1 MKNSYQKHQLLIVI
15 SQLLFFPFLQNTP
28 FSPDMIASHFLQV
41 FIVVQPL
48 NDGHRYRVSVTR
60 RADVPDFP
68 PSLPVDGIFD
78 ADDEAFGEWLLAK
91 LINAEHA
98 CYGTKK
104 LSEMQNRTR
113 ATLFEVS
120 FNA

>member
-1 MKNSYQKHQLLIVI
+1 
-15 SQLLFFPFLQNTP
+15 
-28 FSPDMIASHFLQV
+28 MIASHFLQV

-48 NDGHRYRVSVTR
+48 DDGRRYRVSVTR

-78 ADDEAFGEWLLAK
+78 VDDEALAEWLLAK

-113 ATLFEVS
+113 ATLFEVRFEYDTVFYS
-120 FNA
+120 ISCLSQSSSSSSILIQVTE